1 MDESLE
7 SIAFDELAD
16 VTGGRITHGPVQI
29 SQDVIQM
36 IGKLAESVQAAGQ
49 SIAQS
54 SQANQQGMMQ
64 MMQQMMQSGGPPRR

>member
-7 SIAFDELAD
+7 SIAVDELAD

-29 SQDVIQM
+29 SPQVIQM
-36 IGKLAESVQAAGQ
+36 IGELAKSVQAAGQ
-49 SIAQS
+49 NIAQAKSQS
-54 SQANQQGMMQ
+54 SQGMMQ